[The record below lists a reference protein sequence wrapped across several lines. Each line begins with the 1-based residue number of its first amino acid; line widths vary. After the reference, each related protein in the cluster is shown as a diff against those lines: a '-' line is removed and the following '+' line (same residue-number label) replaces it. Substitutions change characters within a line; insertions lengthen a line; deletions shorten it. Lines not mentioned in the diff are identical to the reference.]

1 MSLTKAT
8 YSMIQGAP
16 VNVQDFG
23 AKGNGIT
30 NDSPAIQAAYNYL
43 MTVGG
48 GTMYI
53 PGTANGYKLNT
64 SLDFTGKSIYANS
77 FSPIQIVGDG
87 STDIPDSGNIYPTT
101 LLANTGVG
109 TTCIDIVGHE
119 NVQIRNIKIDAF
131 NTTICTTPSRIGI
144 LAGRDTGGSAFG
156 KDQNHVFYGLSIFLP
171 TTNNAALPSIAL
183 YNVATEIGLYEN
195 CSFFADLPHGLV
207 ANNNTAAVNY
217 NVSSAFVT
225 LNNGPASCSAN
236 TYIDCIFSSTSAI
249 TGSRTIPVLHLDACY
264 SNSFINCYFNDT
276 GTTATSSESVVKLTG
291 GTVKNIHFLNFV
303 NEATGDLFGG
313 TVQNLRYNKFI
324 GHTNVFDASYALAK
338 LSVGTMIINDFDIS
352 ESDNAVAPYNAYY
365 MTLGVGGNPFFGN
378 SNSFNLGVQGSFY
391 STYSVGAI
399 TGPYRNSWQFESLNG
414 YPTQNITYNGG
425 TAGMDVWTMNG
436 NQMTGLLL
444 NDGKTKTQKTATIN
458 TVPATIASIEQ
469 SAAMALIQVSNNVG
483 GSTGVFLLAWQYTGG
498 TVTTIASNNS
508 TGLTFTFSTS
518 VNSND
523 LIASVAAGSAT
534 AFITLL
540 V

>member
-23 AKGNGIT
+23 AKGDGST
-30 NDSPAIQAAYNYL
+30 NDSPAIQAAYDYL

-64 SLDFTGKSIYANS
+64 PLNFTGKSIYANS
-77 FSPIQIVGDG
+77 FSPIHIVGEG
-87 STDIPDSGNIYPTT
+87 STDIPDSGNIYRTT

-144 LAGRDTGGSAFG
+144 LAGRDTGTGAFG
-156 KDQNHVFYGLSIFLP
+156 KEQNHVFYGLSIFLP
-171 TTNNAALPSIAL
+171 TTNDAANPSIAL

-207 ANNNTAAVNY
+207 ANNNTSAVNY

-225 LNNGPASCSAN
+225 LNNGPASCSVN
-236 TYIDCIFSSTSAI
+236 TYIDCIFSSKSALV
-249 TGSRTIPVLHLDACY
+249 GSRVIPVLQLDSCY
-264 SNSFINCYFNDT
+264 SVNLDNCYFGDT
-276 GTTATSSESVVKLTG
+276 GTTATASAPVIKLTG
-291 GTVKNIHFLNFV
+291 GTLKNINFNNFV
-303 NEATGDLFGG
+303 NEASGNLFGG
-313 TVQNLRYNKFI
+313 SVQNMRYCKFY
-324 GHTNVFDASYALAK
+324 GHSNAFNAAYSLAN
-338 LSVGTMIINDFDIS
+338 LSVGNFIFNDFNIS
-352 ESDNAVAPYNAYY
+352 ESDSATGSYNAYNL
-365 MTLGVGGNPFFGN
+365 TLGLGSTFYGNN
-378 SNSFNLGVQGSFY
+378 NKFNLCVHGSFQA
-391 STYSVGAI
+391 TYAAGAI
-399 TGPYRNSWQFESLNG
+399 TGAYRNFWEFIGLSG
-414 YPTQNITYNGG
+414 YPTQNITFTSG
-425 TAGMDVWTMNG
+425 TAGSDVWIMNG

-458 TVPATIASIEQ
+458 TTPATIASIEQ
-469 SAAMALIQVSNNVG
+469 SAAMALVQVSNNVG
-483 GSTGVFLLAWQYTGG
+483 GNTGVFLLAWQYTGN
-498 TVTTIASNNS
+498 TVTIISSNDS
-508 TGLTFTFSTS
+508 TGLTYTFSKST
-518 VNSND
+518 NSND
-523 LIASVAAGSAT
+523 LVASVASGSAT

-540 V
+540 I